1 MVDTDEDA
9 GAEVAVVV
17 TDEEEGVTTATSG
30 AMGNTVGAG
39 ATVVDKAA
47 AAAVVKVTAT
57 GMMAVAEEAAT
68 RMEVRGVLKA
78 IMQTDNAVMIG
89 KLTLLSP

>member
-1 MVDTDEDA
+1 MV
-9 GAEVAVVV
+9 V
-17 TDEEEGVTTATSG
+17 EEEGVTTATSG
-30 AMGNTVGAG
+30 VMGNAVGAG
-39 ATVVDKAA
+39 AMVVDTVDTVG

-68 RMEVRGVLKA
+68 RMEVRGVLRA
-78 IMQTDNAVMIG
+78 IVQTDNAVMIG